1 MYYKWM
7 YDPFFTRL
15 FKLAEIDNF
24 TAEEKKQYYKSLK
37 NMGDYLNTL
46 NSTAELAREEGRAEG
61 RAEGEEIG
69 IEKGRRI
76 EAMEN
81 ARKLKSLGVSIDII
95 SQGTGLTV
103 EEIEKL

>member
-1 MYYKWM
+1 MYYEWM

-46 NSTAELAREEGRAEG
+46 NSTAELSREEG

-81 ARKLKSLGVSIDII
+81 ARRLKSLGVSIDII

>member
-1 MYYKWM
+1 
-7 YDPFFTRL
+7 
-15 FKLAEIDNF
+15 
-24 TAEEKKQYYKSLK
+24 
-37 NMGDYLNTL
+37 MGDYLNTL
-46 NSTAELAREEGRAEG
+46 NSTAELAREEG

-81 ARKLKSLGVSIDII
+81 ARRLKSLGVSIDII
-95 SQGTGLTV
+95 SQGTGLPV